1 MTTVARYARIGYDLH
16 VLAWNQIRRAAVPIL
31 IIAGAGSA
39 VAWVVGV
46 QTGNMPL
53 MWGATAYIA
62 ALSCSYSLSRT

>member
-1 MTTVARYARIGYDLH
+1 MTTVARYARTYYRLN
-16 VLAWNQIRRAAVPIL
+16 VLAWEQIRKLTVPIL
-31 IIAGAGSA
+31 VIAGAGAA
-39 VAWVVGV
+39 VAWVIGV